1 MYKWDCAREGTNR
14 GGGRGGATLVRQWS
28 NSGKTLVRP
37 WCDSG
42 ETMAQHQHHQH
53 HHSATSSKSTNTLTM
68 KLLTFNIWGLKYVSK
83 YRKQRVDGIIQK
95 LLDPSEDYDVI
106 ALQEVWVEEDW
117 KAIESRL
124 GHIYHYRRYF
134 NSGIISGPGLAI
146 LSKIPIKETFLY
158 RFPLNGRPSA
168 VHRGDWYV
176 GKSLAVTVLSNGIAV
191 LNSHMHAPYHSE
203 GDANYLCHRGC
214 QAWDI
219 SKFVGLLKAGG
230 YSVVMVGDLNS
241 RPESLPYRLFTTGT
255 QLVDSWEQFKVKN
268 KEELIS
274 LQELAKLSPKDQ
286 VIKAAVTCDSQLNS
300 WRAHRKLEEA
310 CRLDYALID
319 GDNLTTI
326 DACVK
331 FIDRLPHYNCSYSD
345 HFGYYVELKKG
356 VSDGSGDDTKDD
368 NTINNNTINNNTK
381 TSMIENYKELLAE
394 INCYQTKTIPFQERW
409 RYLHFFASIIVFI
422 GAIIGTGFVSVMSP
436 FFSILIVVLLP
447 LIVVSGVINGLIA
460 FLGIRSENRA
470 LNEVKCQVNDSLG
483 AIVNGY

>member
-1 MYKWDCAREGTNR
+1 MGLCAVVKRLDFTTAREGTNR
-14 GGGRGGATLVRQWS
+14 GGGGG
-28 NSGKTLVRP
+28 
-37 WCDSG
+37 
-42 ETMAQHQHHQH
+42 
-53 HHSATSSKSTNTLTM
+53 TNTPTM

-106 ALQEVWVEEDW
+106 ALQEVWVEDDW
-117 KAIESRL
+117 KAMESRL

-146 LSKIPIKETFLY
+146 LSKFPIKETFLY

-219 SKFVGLLKAGG
+219 SKFIGLLKSGG

-356 VSDGSGDDTKDD
+356 VSDGDDKSKDNNINNDIND
-368 NTINNNTINNNTK
+368 NTN

-394 INCYQTKTIPFQERW
+394 INIYQTTTIPFQQRW
-409 RYLHFFASIIVFI
+409 RYLHFFTSIIVFI
-422 GAIIGTGFVSVMSP
+422 GAIIGTGFVSIMSP
-436 FFSILIVVLLP
+436 FFSILIVILLP

-470 LNEVKCQVNDSLG
+470 LNEVKSQVNDSLG